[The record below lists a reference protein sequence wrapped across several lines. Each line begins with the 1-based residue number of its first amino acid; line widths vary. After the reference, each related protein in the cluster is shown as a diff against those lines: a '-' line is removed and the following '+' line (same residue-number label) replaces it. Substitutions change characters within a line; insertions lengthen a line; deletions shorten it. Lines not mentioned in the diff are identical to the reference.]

1 MRTAPSAVPGGS
13 TTPGGSTPDALAS
26 NGPSA
31 LGDRP
36 HLPSDDDFA
45 TEDIPRGPAPWQ
57 PRTLAAAVDAAIVLL
72 PVFVGWSIVDSLRD
86 ANGGGEADRFVFG
99 TITAAVALGL
109 LLWNMGFREGRE
121 GQSTG
126 KRWASLVVRDVT
138 SGNPVGVRRALARRV
153 GLGRADTEVVR
164 EKTAIDELFE
174 PIPRD
179 TSVAGIRRRRI
190 LGLVVLAVAL
200 AAALL
205 ASVAIG
211 ARPLTFAEI
220 GHALWSTS
228 GADTDTDIIVRTL
241 RIPRTALALV
251 VGVALGTAGAL
262 IQGHTR
268 NPLADAGL
276 LGLNAG
282 AAFFVVLSIYLF
294 RFNSPSQYLWFAFAG
309 SALAS
314 VVVFGLSSIGNGRS
328 SPLNLALAGAGVAF
342 FLAAMTNAIVLL
354 DQTSLDGY
362 RFWSVGSVA
371 GRGTDVLWQVLPF
384 LVIGV
389 LIALASTPGLNVM
402 SLGEDVARSL
412 GTNIA
417 LTRTIGIVAI
427 TLLTGAAT
435 AACGPIAFIGLVVPH
450 IARVVTGPDYR
461 WLVPYAGLL
470 GGVMLLL
477 ADVIGRVVVRPGEL
491 QVGIVLALFG
501 APFFIALVRRR
512 KLASL

>member
-1 MRTAPSAVPGGS
+1 MTTAPLLGSGGS
-13 TTPGGSTPDALAS
+13 HPTPDK
-26 NGPSA
+26 
-31 LGDRP
+31 
-36 HLPSDDDFA
+36 DFA
-45 TEDIPRGPAPWQ
+45 KEQIPTGVAPWP
-57 PRTLAAAVDAAIVLL
+57 PRIAATVVDLGIILIPLVI
-72 PVFVGWSIVDSLRD
+72 GWSIVDSLRD
-86 ANGGGEADRFVFG
+86 DNGGGEADRFVFG
-99 TITAAVALGL
+99 SIALSVALGL
-109 LLWNMGFREGRE
+109 FLWNQGFREGKD

-126 KRWASLVVRDVT
+126 KRWTDLIVRDAD
-138 SGNPVGVRRALARRV
+138 SGDAIGVRRSLLRH
-153 GLGRADTEVVR
+153 LGIGRSSTEVVR
-164 EKTAIDELFE
+164 EKTARHELFV
-174 PIPRD
+174 PVPQD
-179 TSVAGIRRRRI
+179 NSVAGIRKRRI
-190 LGLVVLAVAL
+190 LGLVILAVAL
-200 AAALL
+200 AAAIL
-205 ASVAIG
+205 ASIAIG
-211 ARPLTFAEI
+211 ARPLTFDEI
-220 GHALWSTS
+220 GHALLTPT
-228 GADTDTDIIVRTL
+228 GTDTDIIVRTL
-241 RIPRTALALV
+241 RIPRTLLALV
-251 VGVALGTAGAL
+251 VGIALGIAGAL

-282 AAFFVVLSIYLF
+282 AAFLVVLSIYLF
-294 RFNSPSQYLWFAFAG
+294 RFDSPSQYLWFAFAG

-314 VVVFGLSSIGNGRS
+314 VVVFGLSSIGNGKA

-371 GRGTDVLWQVLPF
+371 GRGLDILWQVLPF
-384 LVIGV
+384 LIVGV

-450 IARVVTGPDYR
+450 VARVVTGPDYR
-461 WLVPYAGLL
+461 WLVPYAGLM
-470 GGVMLLL
+470 GGVMLMI

>member
-1 MRTAPSAVPGGS
+1 MLGPGS
-13 TTPGGSTPDALAS
+13 PHPTPDE
-26 NGPSA
+26 
-31 LGDRP
+31 
-36 HLPSDDDFA
+36 DFA
-45 TEDIPRGPAPWQ
+45 TEDIPRGPAPWT
-57 PRTLAAAVDAAIVLL
+57 PRFAATVVDLAIVLL
-72 PVFVGWSIVDSLRD
+72 PLGIGWSIVDSLRD
-86 ANGGGEADRFVFG
+86 DNGGGEADRFVFG
-99 TITAAVALGL
+99 AIAVAVALGL
-109 LLWNMGFREGRE
+109 LVWNQGFREGRE

-126 KRWASLVVRDVT
+126 MRWTNLVVRDAKT
-138 SGNPVGVRRALARRV
+138 GDPIGPKRSLLRAAGVGR
-153 GLGRADTEVVR
+153 GRTEVVR
-164 EKTAIDELFE
+164 EKTALDELFE

-179 TSVAGIRRRRI
+179 NTVAGIRKRRI
-190 LGLVVLAVAL
+190 LGLVVLVIAL
-200 AAALL
+200 AAAVL
-205 ASVAIG
+205 ASIAIG
-211 ARPLTFAEI
+211 ARPLTFDEI
-220 GHALWSTS
+220 GHALISST
-228 GADTDTDIIVRTL
+228 GTDTDIIVRTL
-241 RIPRTALALV
+241 RIPRTILALV
-251 VGVALGTAGAL
+251 VGIALGIAGAL

-282 AAFFVVLSIYLF
+282 AAFFVVLAIYLF

-309 SALAS
+309 SAVAS
-314 VVVFGLSSIGNGRS
+314 VVVFGLSSIGNGKA

-371 GRGTDVLWQVLPF
+371 GRGLDIFWTVLPF
-384 LVIGV
+384 LVVGV

-417 LTRTIGIVAI
+417 LTRTIGIIAI

-450 IARVVTGPDYR
+450 VARVVTGPDYR
-461 WLVPYAGLL
+461 WLVPYAGLM
-470 GGVMLLL
+470 GGVMLMI